1 MVQSVSHSPGYN
13 PQVQVYLFFWALY
26 THLFYF
32 TFKSKRMVSLLKIP
46 LGDATVACMHA
57 DRDKWAHHTDD
68 SGEVWG
74 GVLELSYC
82 FLF

>member
-1 MVQSVSHSPGYN
+1 
-13 PQVQVYLFFWALY
+13 
-26 THLFYF
+26 
-32 TFKSKRMVSLLKIP
+32 MVSLLKIP

-57 DRDKWAHHTDD
+57 DRDKWAHYTDD